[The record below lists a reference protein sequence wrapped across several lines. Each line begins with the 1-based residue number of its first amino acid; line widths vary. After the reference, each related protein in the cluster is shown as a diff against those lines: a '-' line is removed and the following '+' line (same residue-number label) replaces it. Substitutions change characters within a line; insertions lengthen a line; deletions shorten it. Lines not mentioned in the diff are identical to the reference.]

1 MDKIIDWISTMLV
14 VFTFVWIIVFI
25 YSIPL
30 YFMWNWLVPD
40 IFNLPTIT
48 FLQAIGLNILF
59 NILFRPTSIP
69 SSNKE
74 K

>member
-1 MDKIIDWISTMLV
+1 MDKVIDWVSTMLV
-14 VFTFVWIIVFI
+14 AFTFIWIVVFI

-48 FLQAIGLNILF
+48 FLQAIGLNVLF
-59 NILFRPTSIP
+59 SIMFKQTNLP
-69 SSNKE
+69 SSNKD
-74 K
+74 

>member
-1 MDKIIDWISTMLV
+1 MDKIVDWISTMLV

-69 SSNKE
+69 SSKKE
-74 K
+74 

>member
-1 MDKIIDWISTMLV
+1 MDKITDWISTMLV
-14 VFTFVWIIVFI
+14 AFTFIWIIVFI

-48 FLQAIGLNILF
+48 FLQSIGLNILF
-59 NILFRPTSIP
+59 NILFRPTNFP
-69 SSNKE
+69 TSNKE
-74 K
+74 

>member
-14 VFTFVWIIVFI
+14 VFTFIWIIVFI

-59 NILFRPTSIP
+59 NILFKSNNIP
-69 SSNKE
+69 SGKKE
-74 K
+74 

>member
-1 MDKIIDWISTMLV
+1 MDKITDWISTMLV

-69 SSNKE
+69 SSKKE
-74 K
+74 

>member
-1 MDKIIDWISTMLV
+1 MDKITDWISTMLV
-14 VFTFVWIIVFI
+14 AFTFIWIIVFI

-59 NILFRPTSIP
+59 NILFRPTNFP
-69 SSNKE
+69 TSNKE
-74 K
+74 